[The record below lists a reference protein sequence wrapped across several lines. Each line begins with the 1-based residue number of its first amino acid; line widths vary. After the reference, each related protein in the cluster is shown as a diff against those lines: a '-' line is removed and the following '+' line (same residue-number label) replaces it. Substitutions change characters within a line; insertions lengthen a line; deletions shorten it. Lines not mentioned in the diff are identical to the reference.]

1 MKVLEI
7 SLNRH
12 QDQKKYMRPNDMTIL
27 RNNDTATQR
36 QRYNDTTTLR
46 DSDAAIQQYSVTA
59 AQRHSKTSDTA
70 PQRHSDTAIQ

>member
-12 QDQKKYMRPNDMTIL
+12 QGRKKYMRPNDMTIL

-36 QRYNDTTTLR
+36 QRYNDTAT
-46 DSDAAIQQYSVTA
+46 QQDKRYSATA
-59 AQRHSKTSDTA
+59 T
-70 PQRHSDTAIQ
+70 QRHSDTVILQYSDA

>member
-12 QDQKKYMRPNDMTIL
+12 QGRKKYMRPNDMTIL

-46 DSDAAIQQYSVTA
+46 DSDAAIQQHSVTA
-59 AQRHSKTSDTA
+59 AQRHIKTSDTA
-70 PQRHSDTAIQ
+70 SQRYSDATIQ